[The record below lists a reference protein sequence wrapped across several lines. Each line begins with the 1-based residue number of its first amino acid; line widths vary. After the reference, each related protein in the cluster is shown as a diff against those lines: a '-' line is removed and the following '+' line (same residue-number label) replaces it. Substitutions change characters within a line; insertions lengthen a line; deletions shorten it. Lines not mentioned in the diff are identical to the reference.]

1 MRRLISLL
9 VPAPGVPRFI
19 RWGAI
24 SAITALLF
32 GSTGLLAQPTQLGGI
47 AGTVSNSSGAPIQDI
62 RVEASKWT
70 CNGWEMVEN
79 ARSESDGSYR
89 IQNLSDNVYHVS
101 FIDDQGSFNPEFY
114 DGALGI
120 DAATDIT
127 ILSEGSVSGIN
138 AQLGPNTDTPPTG
151 KITGT
156 IKNSSGT
163 PSAYANISVYTFF
176 SSEWSYVSGTGTDE
190 NGRFELNSLPNGAY
204 RLRIESPYEQGIPQA
219 VEYYIGKQQVDE
231 GSDIDVADNTFSL
244 GEYSLQPPGSLSGTL
259 VDQDGRPIAN
269 TNVRYAL
276 LVEYRNYDGFLTTDA
291 SGAYSLSLPRGEY
304 KISFKSDV
312 YQRSYYGGAD
322 SNSAVPIQVAAG
334 EVKTGLNVTLAPGTS
349 ISGQVTDLASQPLR
363 DINVEIFL
371 WNENGGYWDW
381 QESDQTD
388 TDGRYSV
395 DGLADGRYKLQA
407 RDWSGS
413 YAPIYYGQAVDEA
426 SADEILLAHPND
438 QADIDVRLDMASKI
452 AGRAIGFGG
461 YPLKHLNVTAY
472 RWSGNYWQWLGDART
487 DDDGVYDISGLSS
500 GVYVLQL
507 GCNYANNY
515 SRYYDDE
522 ENSDDALE
530 IVVAAQSTATQNM
543 QLPLGWPPAPQA
555 ATDIRVDSANE
566 TSITVS
572 WTDNSSDETG
582 FKIYQDGQEL
592 TPSPKVSANGTT
604 YTFSGLTCA
613 TEYRLGVRA
622 TNALG
627 DSSIATLQ
635 ASTQDCSDPDAPPAA
650 PTGLTLTPV
659 SRTSIRLDWTDTS
672 SNETSFKIS
681 RNGVE
686 LNVAVSPNASSFL
699 DSGLTCD
706 TAYTYS
712 VMATNGVGDSAPVSE
727 STTTPACDDQLSYIL
742 TLNQTGDGEGEIV
755 GNAAGPYETGTP
767 IMLKAEPASGSEFV
781 GWDDPLCESS
791 FRLTRDT
798 TCSAEFRAQ
807 PATIDFASSDVCA
820 FNPRFPNCG
829 PRLGDVLPG
838 KYCEDEKYCLS
849 VTIDIDSPRRTSVV
863 SYIGYRMLFK
873 FAGTGLAAGTTLVV
887 DDCDEM
893 REEKGGSDSQRNFS
907 CVQWGEPGEKLGV
920 LSDADGQEIFDFDVI
935 ALNPPPDSRS
945 TALSCTGNTLGLPLD
960 ATSCYFDGQ
969 PLKEVRLKQGDR
981 LVAKADLRDVEGGF
995 CASTLFWRTP
1005 DNIPIDDWSFL
1016 FSATDSTSVS
1026 LEVERANGVVIAAGT
1041 HTASRTQFSVEIDS
1055 LDRFPLDG
1063 PRGSATLIAVPL
1075 DGEEP
1080 YEYQWRKAPTSP
1092 GQGINYSALSNND
1105 EARLFLN
1112 SRYGSLQP
1120 IDLRVTDANGKIAQV
1135 QCLATVTHP
1144 PVDGDPAMNSSG
1156 SELLRGVDVI
1166 SGNYHLSSTDLSV
1179 SGTGPDFVI
1188 TRAYN
1193 ASAESREGLGN
1204 WYFNLDMSL
1213 SNVAGSTS
1221 REYALYR
1228 EDGRRQSWYRDFDN
1242 KFYPS
1247 NPGNFDDLIES
1258 PDGRFT
1264 LYTQGNLLYQF
1275 AEPASEDAGRL
1286 EQIADRDGN
1295 ALVFSHDSDNRITGA
1310 TDASGRAY
1318 SISRDGATGKIT
1330 EVSDFTGRSV
1340 GYTWNASGMLTA
1352 VRNPLRNS
1360 TTYGYSDT
1368 RLTSIT
1374 DPLGQRQATIDYCSS
1389 GFDCCFTNNARCLA
1403 DANAWRVKSVTDG
1416 LGETWSYLY
1425 TNEPDSLKR
1434 LGTAVIRPTTNGVKN
1449 TVAFVID
1456 AARTRL
1462 IERVDAE
1469 NIGDF
1474 RSKKSYRMTTNR
1486 KRIAEMALIPRREQP
1501 SGAGTDVD
1509 FTKDG
1514 EGNPSQITDALNRST
1529 GAAWGDIA
1537 GQTNLTPL
1545 TSVTRPGV
1553 ATPTRYSGFTDS
1565 GKARTVQDPK
1575 GQITR
1580 RAYDATGRL
1589 TQSTDARGQKTDIAY
1604 DTAGRPTHVTDAL
1617 GNVSITTYDDLGR
1630 VVSERNAG
1638 GHLTSYTYDANGN
1651 RLTTTDPAG
1660 GETTNI
1666 YDANDNLAS
1675 TTDPLGNTTTYVYD
1689 ILNRKIEER
1698 YSVGGQVRVR
1708 RFEYD
1713 AMGRLHRVINEKNQA
1728 SETRFDARGKT
1739 LQEINPLSQTVTYT
1753 YDKNGNVLTVTDAEG
1768 RSITNEYD
1776 KLDRKTRT
1784 TDALGN
1790 YEQFSYNAQGLLAS
1804 KRDARGQVTQYE
1816 YDVLGQMTKVTE
1828 PDGGVTRATYD
1839 ANGNL
1844 ATTTDRKGQTTTYT
1858 YDALNRL
1865 TRQTDAMGRQ
1875 WNSTYDDNGNLLTRT
1890 TPSGDLTSYV
1900 YDNLDR
1906 VTSVTYPDGVTVAYA
1921 YDRNSNRRTMT
1932 DANGTTHYSY
1942 DEQNR
1947 LTAVTDAFGN
1957 DVAYG
1962 YDAAGLLN
1970 RLTYPGG
1977 QAVAYEH
1984 DAAGRLASLTDWL
1997 GQTTGYTRDK
2007 TGAVTAILYGNGARV
2022 QQGYDA
2028 AGRLISLNNR
2038 DAANAVI
2045 SSHGLTLDGMGNP
2058 TSASLD
2064 LPLLPSNLGKAADML
2079 YDASNRMTNVGG
2091 GAITHDADG
2100 RLTADVSGSA
2110 AIQYAYNARDL
2121 ITRVTQGG
2129 TLTDSYVYDGDGRR
2143 VARISG
2149 GQTTRYVLDPT
2160 GGDLYSVL
2168 AETDGSNQVLRYYL
2182 YGEGLVSQIAG
2193 SDHRYYHFDQGG
2205 NTLALTDGRG
2215 VVTDRYAYEPFGNTT
2230 VQGSSYNPF
2239 RFVGKHGVMDDENG
2253 LLHMRARY
2261 YRPDLRRFLSLD
2273 VLNGQ
2278 VTDPMTLNRYQY
2290 VSGNPMVGV
2299 DPSGE
2304 AADFSDISKINGS
2317 IEILTK
2323 NVININKLLN
2333 NAKNEESRSR
2343 LIKTRKIA
2351 LLRLVRL
2358 NKYKKDMQI
2367 NEGSI
2372 DYQSVGSVET
2382 GAGTTNKEAAPL
2394 LKLENPTPPKGW
2406 DTILS
2411 GVGNG
2416 NEGSDLSSN
2425 AIDSK
2430 SMSGSVTGSTSY
2442 DPQWGKGTD
2451 MKAVRIVYDVD
2462 CSDPSDASSAF
2473 CP

>member
-1 MRRLISLL
+1 MHRLISLL
-9 VPAPGVPRFI
+9 AQASGMSLVT

-24 SAITALLF
+24 SAISVLLF
-32 GSTGLLAQPTQLGGI
+32 GAPCLVAQAQSPSGSI
-47 AGTVSNSSGAPIQDI
+47 AGTVSNSVGGAGIPNIQ
-62 RVEASKWT
+62 VEASKWT
-70 CNGWEMVEN
+70 CQGWQQ
-79 ARSESDGSYR
+79 AASAQSGSDGAYQ
-89 IQNLSDNVYHVS
+89 IQNLADNVYHLS
-101 FIDDQGSFNPEFY
+101 FFDSQNAFNPSFY
-114 DGALGI
+114 N
-120 DAATDIT
+120 DAAGLESATDIT
-127 ILSEGSVSGIN
+127 IENAGAISGIN
-138 AQLGPNTDTPPTG
+138 AQLSANSTTPTPTG

-156 IKNSSGT
+156 IQDSLGAAV
-163 PSAYANISVYTFF
+163 AYASVSVYTL
-176 SSEWSYVSGTGTDE
+176 SGATWSYASGTGTNE
-190 NGRFELNSLPNGAY
+190 HGQFELNSLPNGTY
-204 RLRIESPYEQGIPQA
+204 RLKIEGPWVSGKPRV
-219 VEYYIGKQQVDE
+219 VEYYSQKQQIED
-231 GSDIDVADNTFSL
+231 GTDISIADAAHNL
-244 GEYSLQPPGSLSGTL
+244 GIYQLQAPGTISGVLT
-259 VDQDGRPIAN
+259 DNSSQPISN
-269 TNVRYAL
+269 KNIRYRL
-276 LVEYRNYDGFLTTDA
+276 WVGYTTYDGYFTTDG
-291 SGAYSLSLPRGEY
+291 SGAYSLSLPQGEY
-304 KISFKSDV
+304 KISFKSDD
-312 YQRSYYGGAD
+312 YQTSYYGGAALD
-322 SNSAVPIQVAAG
+322 SAAAIQVNAGAPTPNIHATLQSGAKISGRVTDKLTANAVPYANI
-334 EVKTGLNVTLAPGTS
+334 EVFS
-349 ISGQVTDLASQPLR
+349 
-363 DINVEIFL
+363 
-371 WNENGGYWDW
+371 WNENGNYWEW
-381 QESDQTD
+381 QDYAQSASD
-388 TDGRYSV
+388 GSYLV
-395 DGLADGRYKLQA
+395 GGLALGTYKLQV
-407 RDWSGS
+407 RDWSGN
-413 YAPIYYGQAVDEA
+413 YAPMYYGQAVDVA
-426 SADEILLAHPND
+426 SADDIILTAPIETSN
-438 QADIDVRLDMASKI
+438 IDVQLE
-452 AGRAIGFGG
+452 AGSRITGKAIGFSG
-461 YPLKHLNVTAY
+461 YPLKNLNVTAY
-472 RWSGNYWQWLGDART
+472 RWSGSYWQWFGNDST
-487 DDDGVYDISGLSS
+487 DDEGIYDIPGLSS
-500 GVYVLQL
+500 GDYVLQL
-507 GCNYANNY
+507 GCSYANNY
-515 SRYYDDE
+515 YRYYDDAA
-522 ENSDDALE
+522 NDSD
-530 IVVAAQSTATQNM
+530 AQPISVGAQATATQNM

-555 ATDIRVDSANE
+555 PTNLQVGSTTE
-566 TSITVS
+566 TSIAIT
-572 WTDNSSDETG
+572 WTDNSNNETG
-582 FKIYQDGQEL
+582 FKLYRDAQEQL
-592 TPSPKVSANGTT
+592 PSPKVSANATG
-604 YTFSGLTCA
+604 YTFTGLTCA
-613 TEYRLGVRA
+613 TTYALGVRA
-622 TNALG
+622 TNANG
-627 DSSIATLQ
+627 DSAVVTGQ
-635 ASTQDCSDPDAPPAA
+635 FSTQSCSDPDAPPAA
-650 PTGLTLTPV
+650 PTGLTLTPL
-659 SRTSIRLDWTDTS
+659 SQTSIRLSWTDTS
-672 SNETSFKIS
+672 NNETGFKIS

-686 LNVAVSPNASSFL
+686 LNAAVPPNASSFL
-699 DSGLTCD
+699 DSGLACN

-712 VMATNGVGDSAPVSE
+712 ILATNGVGDSAPVSE
-727 STTTPACDDQLSYIL
+727 STTTPACNDQLSYIL
-742 TLNQTGDGEGEIV
+742 TLNQTGDGEGEIF

-767 IMLKAEPASGSEFV
+767 IMLKASPAPGSEFI
-781 GWDDPLCESS
+781 GWDDPVCESS
-791 FRLTRDT
+791 FRLTRNT
-798 TCSAEFRAQ
+798 TCTAEFRKQ
-807 PATIDFASSDVCA
+807 PATIDFANSDVCA

-829 PRLGDVLPG
+829 SRLEDVLPG
-838 KYCEDEKYCLS
+838 EFSEDEKYSLS
-849 VTIDIDSPRRTSVV
+849 VTINIGSPNRTSVV

-873 FAGTGLAAGTTLVV
+873 FTGTGLAAGTTLVV

-893 REEKGGSDSQRNFS
+893 HEEKGGSDSQRNFS

-920 LSDADGQEIFDFDVI
+920 LSDANGQEIFDFDVI

-960 ATSCYFDGQ
+960 STSCYFDGQ

-1016 FSATDSTSVS
+1016 FSGTDSTLIS
-1026 LEVERANGVVIAAGT
+1026 LEIERANGSIVAAGT
-1041 HTASRTQFSVEIDS
+1041 HTARRTQFSVEIDS

-1063 PRGSATLIAVPL
+1063 PKGSATLIAVPL
-1075 DGEEP
+1075 DGEAP
-1080 YEYQWRKAPTSP
+1080 YAYEWRKAPTSP
-1092 GQGINYSALSNND
+1092 ELGINYSVLSNND

-1156 SELLRGVDVI
+1156 SQLLRGVDVI

-1179 SGTGPDFVI
+1179 SGTGPDFVV

-1193 ASAESREGLGN
+1193 ARAESREGLGN

-1242 KFYPS
+1242 QFYPS
-1247 NPGNFDDLIES
+1247 NPGNFDDLIEN
-1258 PDGRFT
+1258 PDGSFT
-1264 LYTQGNLLYQF
+1264 LYTQGNLLYRF

-1318 SISRDGATGKIT
+1318 SISRDGVGNIT

-1340 GYTWNASGMLTA
+1340 GYTWNVSGMLTA
-1352 VRNPLRNS
+1352 VRNPLGNS

-1374 DPLGQRQATIDYCSS
+1374 DPLGQRQATINYCSS

-1403 DANAWRVKSVTDG
+1403 DENTGRVKSVTDG

-1434 LGTAVIRPTTNGVKN
+1434 LGTAVIRPTTNGVNN

-1462 IERVDAE
+1462 IERVDSE

-1514 EGNPSQITDALNRST
+1514 AGNPSQITDALNRST
-1529 GAAWGDIA
+1529 KAAWGDIA
-1537 GQTNLTPL
+1537 GQSNLTPL

-1553 ATPTRYSGFTDS
+1553 ATPTRYSDFTDS
-1565 GKARTVQDPK
+1565 GKAGTVQDPK

-1580 RAYDATGRL
+1580 RAYDATGLL

-1660 GETTNI
+1660 GVTTNT

-1675 TTDPLGNTTTYVYD
+1675 TTDPRGNTTTYVYD
-1689 ILNRKIEER
+1689 ILNRKIEEH
-1698 YSVGGQVRVR
+1698 YSVGGQARVR

-1728 SETRFDARGKT
+1728 SETRFDARGNT

-1776 KLDRKTRT
+1776 ILDRKTKT

-1828 PDGGVTRATYD
+1828 PDGGVTRASYD

-1875 WNSTYDDNGNLLTRT
+1875 WNFTYDANGNLLTRT

-1906 VTSVTYPDGVTVAYA
+1906 VTSVTYPDGATVAYT
-1921 YDRNSNRRTMT
+1921 YDRNGNRLTMT

-1977 QAVAYEH
+1977 KAVAYEH

-1997 GQTTGYTRDK
+1997 GQTTAYTRDN
-2007 TGAVTAILYGNGARV
+2007 TGAVTAILYGNGAQV

-2064 LPLLPSNLGKAADML
+2064 LPLLPSNLGKSAEML
-2079 YDASNRMTNVGG
+2079 YDASNRMTSVGG
-2091 GAITHDADG
+2091 AAITHDADG

-2160 GGDLYSVL
+2160 GGDVYSVL

-2205 NTLALTDGRG
+2205 NTLALTDDRG

-2230 VQGSSYNPF
+2230 VQGSSHNPF
-2239 RFVGKHGVMDDENG
+2239 RFVGEHGVMDDGNG

-2261 YRPDLRRFLSLD
+2261 YRPDLRRFVSLD
-2273 VLNGQ
+2273 ALNGQ

-2299 DPSGE
+2299 DPSGKSKE
-2304 AADFSDISKINGS
+2304 DIPFSAFLVFLEGEQGFFNIKLTRWIYWKGVRDTLAQRNEKLSNDMEDFLKRRDFIYLARLAPAQSASPPKTFIPRA
-2317 IEILTK
+2317 
-2323 NVININKLLN
+2323 VFMAINKFDGKSLTH
-2333 NAKNEESRSR
+2333 EE
-2343 LIKTRKIA
+2343 KIDYYDKGINA
-2351 LLRLVRL
+2351 LLLRKEQIVVDH
-2358 NKYKKDMQI
+2358 KYDQQ
-2367 NEGSI
+2367 
-2372 DYQSVGSVET
+2372 YR
-2382 GAGTTNKEAAPL
+2382 
-2394 LKLENPTPPKGW
+2394 
-2406 DTILS
+2406 
-2411 GVGNG
+2411 
-2416 NEGSDLSSN
+2416 SSCEEEPGY
-2425 AIDSK
+2425 AYCD
-2430 SMSGSVTGSTSY
+2430 
-2442 DPQWGKGTD
+2442 
-2451 MKAVRIVYDVD
+2451 
-2462 CSDPSDASSAF
+2462 
-2473 CP
+2473 